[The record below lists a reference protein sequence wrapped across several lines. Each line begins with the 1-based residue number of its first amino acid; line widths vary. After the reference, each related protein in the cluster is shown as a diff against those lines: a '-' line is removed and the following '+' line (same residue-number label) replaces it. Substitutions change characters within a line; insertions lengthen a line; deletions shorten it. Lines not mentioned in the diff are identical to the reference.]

1 MTDLRRSHLLARHPW
16 RCLSDWT
23 IVQLAE
29 GDGTGRQRRHLTE
42 CEHCTTRHAAIVQA
56 RGTAA
61 SVLRAAAWRF
71 TPAHAES
78 GALAPAGWRR
88 DLVRVAMPLAVA
100 AGLVVAFVLG
110 THHPA
115 RMASDAAA
123 PVIASAA
130 VPSLDDVARTAFA
143 IDDDD
148 AGVWLE
154 ANADDTRWEAALLGD
169 GPCETA
175 DGATDP
181 LCN

>member
-1 MTDLRRSHLLARHPW
+1 MTDVRRNSLLARRPW
-16 RCLSDWT
+16 HCLSDWT
-23 IVQLAE
+23 MVQLAE
-29 GDGTGRQRRHLTE
+29 GDGTARQRRHLAE
-42 CEHCTTRHAAIVQA
+42 CEQCTARHAAIVQA

-71 TPAHAES
+71 TPAHAGS

-88 DLVRVAMPLAVA
+88 DLVRAATPLAVA

-115 RMASDAAA
+115 QMPSDGAA
-123 PVIASAA
+123 PAIASAA
-130 VPSLDDVARTAFA
+130 APSLDDVARSAFA
-143 IDDDD
+143 IDDD

-175 DGATDP
+175 DGASDP

>member
-1 MTDLRRSHLLARHPW
+1 MTDVRRNHLLARQPW

-23 IVQLAE
+23 LVRLAE
-29 GDGTGRQRRHLTE
+29 GDGSSRQRRHLAD
-42 CEHCTTRHAAIVQA
+42 CERCAARHAAVIQA

-71 TPAHAES
+71 APAHAGS
-78 GALAPAGWRR
+78 GALAPDGWRR
-88 DLVRVAMPLAVA
+88 DLVRVATPLAVA
-100 AGLVVAFVLG
+100 ATLVVAFMLG

-115 RMASDAAA
+115 RVGSEAEAPAVASAAA
-123 PVIASAA
+123 P
-130 VPSLDDVARTAFA
+130 SLEDVARSAFA
-143 IDDDD
+143 IDDDT
-148 AGVWLE
+148 GVWLE

-175 DGATDP
+175 DGANDP